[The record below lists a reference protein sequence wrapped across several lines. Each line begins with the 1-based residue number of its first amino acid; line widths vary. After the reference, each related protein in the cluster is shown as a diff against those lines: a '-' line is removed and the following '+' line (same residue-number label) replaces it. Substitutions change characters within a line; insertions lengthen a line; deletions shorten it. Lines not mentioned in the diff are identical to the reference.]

1 MYGPQGAFV
10 TEQFPTRVR
19 YAKPSLAY
27 TLAGIVGGGFA
38 PLVIAALFRQT
49 GTTTAVSLY
58 VAAALVVTS
67 IALLVARETAH
78 KPLAD

>member
-1 MYGPQGAFV
+1 M

-19 YAKPSLAY
+19 YAGLSLAY
-27 TLAGIVGGGFA
+27 TLAGIVGGFA

-49 GTTTAVSLY
+49 GTTTAVSH

>member
-1 MYGPQGAFV
+1 M
-10 TEQFPTRVR
+10 
-19 YAKPSLAY
+19 
-27 TLAGIVGGGFA
+27 
-38 PLVIAALFRQT
+38 IAALFRQT

>member
-19 YAKPSLAY
+19 YAPSLAY